1 MKTIRYGFHTTPPRR
16 TDSTEK
22 SSRGSFGGL
31 PKVDMPCRRNLPASG
46 RESVLRYYHIT
57 AEREGATLDQDGLQR
72 MIIRDGKLVS
82 LHNVWTDEAA
92 VNSFYA

>member
-1 MKTIRYGFHTTPPRR
+1 M
-16 TDSTEK
+16 
-22 SSRGSFGGL
+22 
-31 PKVDMPCRRNLPASG
+31 
-46 RESVLRYYHIT
+46 T

-92 VNSFYA
+92 VNRFYA